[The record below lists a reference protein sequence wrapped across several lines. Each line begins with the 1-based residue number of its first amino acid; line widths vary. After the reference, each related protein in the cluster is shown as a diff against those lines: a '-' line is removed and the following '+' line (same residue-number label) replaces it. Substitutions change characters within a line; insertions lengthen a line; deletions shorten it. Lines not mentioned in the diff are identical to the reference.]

1 MASLEIIEY
10 LRHVPLFA
18 NLSERR
24 LERIAEIAH
33 IQSFSRGAHLA
44 DAGQPG
50 NAYYY
55 LLAGEAVVR
64 AIHTG
69 GHLRPV
75 AYLHAGDGFGVT
87 SVLLGEPHDT
97 TVVATTDVLA
107 LVVRRQELTALRN
120 ADPGFDHELH
130 LPTEVSAKLRHK
142 SLRWLQPGE
151 VVVFFSRRHVWV
163 LLRSLLLTILG
174 AALVGFLLLMLLAL
188 LGSMSVWIALV
199 GALLVLLPAAV
210 WQYVDWR
217 NDYYIVSTQRVV
229 RREIVLLIYEARYEA
244 PLNRVQD
251 VLIQRHFWGNLLGYG
266 SLIVA
271 TAAQSGV
278 GRLVF
283 DYLPNPEAAKSII
296 FQQMSRAQ
304 AQMVSRA
311 DESVR
316 EELRRRLG
324 LLTPEE
330 LERREHVGPDSAP
343 PPTAQLSQK
352 PKGLR
357 RLLPTVRLEQ
367 EDSITW
373 RKHPVFLL
381 RRWLAPLV
389 VLCVGI
395 VLFIAYV
402 SGLLPFLSF
411 TPLGALLGGLAF
423 LLPLGFWFW
432 WEYQDWA
439 NDVYIVTADRIID
452 VEKKP
457 LFFAE
462 NRREAR
468 LDRIQNVN
476 LNVPGPMAAILNYGN
491 VNIDTAGTEGQFTFT
506 RVVAPHEVQREIMLR
521 VARQRERQQQL
532 ESAQR
537 RREMAGW
544 FAAYDR
550 LRGQSADKSG

>member
-18 NLSERR
+18 NLSEQR
-24 LERIAEIAH
+24 LERVAEIAR
-33 IQSFSRGAHLA
+33 IESFSRGAHLA

-75 AYLHAGDGFGVT
+75 AYLHVGDGFGVT

-97 TVVATTDVLA
+97 TVVATTELIA
-107 LVVRRQELTALRN
+107 LVVRRQDLTALRN
-120 ADPGFDHELH
+120 ADPRFDDELD
-130 LPTEVSAKLRHK
+130 LPPEVSAKLRHG

-163 LLRSLLLTILG
+163 LVRPFLLTVLG
-174 AALVGFLLLMLLAL
+174 AAVVGALLLALVGSTQVWIAL
-188 LGSMSVWIALV
+188 LGS
-199 GALLVLLPAAV
+199 LLFLLPAAV

-229 RREIVLLIYEARYEA
+229 RREIVLLVYEARYEA

-251 VLIQRHFWGNLLGYG
+251 VMIERHFWGNLLGYG
-266 SLIVA
+266 TLIVA

-283 DYLPNPEAAKSII
+283 NYLPEPEAAKVII

-304 AQMVSRA
+304 AQVASRA

-316 EELRRRLG
+316 EELRRHLG
-324 LLTPEE
+324 LITPQE
-330 LERREHVGPDSAP
+330 LERRALVGADTPPAP
-343 PPTAQLSQK
+343 PHPAK
-352 PKGLR
+352 RKGLR
-357 RLLPTVRLEQ
+357 RLLPAVRLEQ
-367 EDSITW
+367 DDSITW

-402 SGLLPFLSF
+402 SGALPFVTF

-423 LLPLGFWFW
+423 LLPLAFWFW

-439 NDVYIVTADRIID
+439 NDVYIVTPDRIVD

-476 LNVPGPMAAILNYGN
+476 LNVPGPIAAILNYGD

-506 RVVAPHEVQREIMLR
+506 HVVAPHEVQREIMLR

-550 LRGQSADKSG
+550 LRGQSADKRP